1 MLKWSAVH
9 LWYRISVYNSIC
21 VCNICHKY
29 CVQDILERNVKIYN
43 RWVKLG
49 GDYNLPMY
57 LHSCTSQVNPMHVL
71 SYIIFKLCVEYWHSH
86 YSVAHA
92 YTNISSLQRDYNV
105 LKSQLRH
112 HACPILGISTLR
124 VRSLQPTVDTC
135 KEIKTEQVR
144 EALGGGGGGN
154 ERDARM
160 RMLGGYRVGVLCWCL
175 PLFMII
181 SDILLEQT
189 VCLSLSWSSV
199 VAPV

>member
-1 MLKWSAVH
+1 MGEA
-9 LWYRISVYNSIC
+9 
-21 VCNICHKY
+21 
-29 CVQDILERNVKIYN
+29 
-43 RWVKLG
+43 G

-57 LHSCTSQVNPMHVL
+57 LHSCTSHINPMHVL
-71 SYIIFKLCVEYWHSH
+71 LYVIFKLCVEYWHSH

-112 HACPILGISTLR
+112 HACPMLGISTLR
-124 VRSLQPTVDTC
+124 VRSLQPTVVIC
-135 KEIKTEQVR
+135 KEIKIEQVR
-144 EALGGGGGGN
+144 EAWGAEGN

-175 PLFMII
+175 PLLII
-181 SDILLEQT
+181 SDILIEQT

-199 VAPV
+199 VASV